1 MVALTDAGSGIL
13 TDVEDFLGVYN
24 DFLVVGGVAALVTL
38 LLTPLT
44 RIVAFRVGAVAPP
57 GERKVHAVPT
67 PSLGG
72 LAMLGGVA
80 AGLVTA
86 WLVGSFDDVFRS
98 FTDIAGVA
106 VAGLIIFAVG
116 LFDDI
121 RDVSAPAK
129 VAGIVLA
136 GVTLALA
143 GVSVLW
149 FRVPF
154 AGFVQLSS
162 DLSVVVTVLWLLV
175 MANAVNLIDGLDG
188 LAAGIVAIASGTFF
202 VYAVQLGADGVL
214 FDSNPGALLAVIT
227 CGVCIGFLP
236 LNMHPAKT
244 FMGDGG
250 ALLLG
255 LMLASSTVSVGGR
268 IDQAVSGQVFF
279 FFAPLVI
286 PLLLLGVP
294 LVDLLLAVLR
304 RATRKGVAISDA
316 DKEHLHHRLMRLG
329 HGHRRTVLIL
339 WLWTGL
345 LCGMVLYST
354 ISGSGVGLMPFAG
367 GALAL
372 LLFTVFH
379 PGIGTRTAPSGAATG
394 DQT

>member
-1 MVALTDAGSGIL
+1 MTAG
-13 TDVEDFLGVYN
+13 VQEFLI
-24 DFLVVGGVAALVTL
+24 VGGVTALVTL

-44 RIVAFRVGAVAPP
+44 RILAFRVNAVAAPSA
-57 GERKVHAVPT
+57 RKVHDRPT

-72 LAMLGGVA
+72 LAMLGGIG
-80 AGLVTA
+80 AGLIA
-86 WLVGSFDDVFRS
+86 AYLLGAFDAVFRS
-98 FTDIAGVA
+98 ATDVAGVI

-116 LFDDI
+116 MLDDI
-121 RDVSAPAK
+121 KEVSAPAK

-136 GVTLALA
+136 GVVLALA
-143 GVSVLW
+143 GVSLLW
-149 FRVPF
+149 FRLPF
-154 AGFVQLSS
+154 TGFIQLSA

-188 LAAGIVAIASGTFF
+188 LAGGIVAIASGTFF
-202 VYAVQLGADGVL
+202 IYAVQLGRDGVL
-214 FDSNPGALLAVIT
+214 FDSNPGALLAILT
-227 CGVCIGFLP
+227 AGACIDFLP
-236 LNMHPAKT
+236 FNMHPAKT

-255 LMLASSTVSVGGR
+255 LMLTASTVSVGGR
-268 IDQAVSGQVFF
+268 VDQAVSGQVFF

-294 LVDLLLAVLR
+294 LVDMTLAVLR
-304 RATRKGVAISDA
+304 RATRRGVSIASP

-339 WLWTGL
+339 WSWTAL
-345 LCGMVLYST
+345 LCGVVLYST
-354 ISGSGVGLMPFAG
+354 LTGSGTAALPFAG

-372 LLFTVFH
+372 LLYTIFQ
-379 PGIGTRTAPSGAATG
+379 PGVGRAA
-394 DQT
+394 QTTPDNVNVS

>member
-1 MVALTDAGSGIL
+1 MAMASMD
-13 TDVEDFLGVYN
+13 DFLI
-24 DFLVVGGVAALVTL
+24 VGAVAAVVTL

-44 RIVAFRVGAVAPP
+44 RILAFRVGAVASPSA
-57 GERKVHAVPT
+57 RKVHVAPT

-72 LAMLGGVA
+72 LAMLGGVG
-80 AGLVTA
+80 AGLLTA
-86 WLVGSFDDVFRS
+86 WTLGTFDPVFRS
-98 FTDIAGVA
+98 FTDIAGVV
-106 VAGLIIFAVG
+106 VAALIIFSVG
-116 LFDDI
+116 VADDI
-121 RDVSAPAK
+121 REVSAPAK

-136 GVTLALA
+136 GVVLALA

-154 AGFVQLSS
+154 TGFVQLSS
-162 DLSVVVTVLWLLV
+162 DLSVVVTVVWLLV

-188 LAAGIVAIASGTFF
+188 LAGGIVAIASGSFF
-202 VYAVQLGADGVL
+202 VYATQLAEDGVL

-227 CGVCIGFLP
+227 AGVCLGFLP

-255 LMLASSTVSVGGR
+255 LMLAASTVSVGGR
-268 IDQAVSGQVFF
+268 IDQAVDGQVFF

-294 LVDLLLAVLR
+294 LADLTLAVLR
-304 RATRKGVAISDA
+304 RATRKGVGIADA

-339 WLWTGL
+339 WLWTAL
-345 LCGMVLYST
+345 LCGVVLYTT
-354 ISGSGVGLMPFAG
+354 ITGSGAAALPFAG

-372 LLFTVFH
+372 ALYTIFH
-379 PGIGTRTAPSGAATG
+379 PGIGTTERAENSEAAEASPVETRT
-394 DQT
+394 

>member
-1 MVALTDAGSGIL
+1 MIAMNDIDSL
-13 TDVEDFLGVYN
+13 LGGYR

-38 LLTPLT
+38 VLTPFT
-44 RIVAFRVGAVAPP
+44 RLLAFRVGAVAPP
-57 GERKVHAVPT
+57 GDRKVHAIPT

-80 AGLVTA
+80 AGLLTA
-86 WLVGSFDDVFRS
+86 WILGSFEDVFRS
-98 FTDIAGVA
+98 FSDIAGVA

-121 RDVSAPAK
+121 REVSAPAK

-136 GVTLALA
+136 GVALALA

-162 DLSVVVTVLWLLV
+162 DLSVVVTVVWLLV

-202 VYAVQLGADGVL
+202 IYAVQLGNDGVL
-214 FDSNPGALLAVIT
+214 FEGNPGALLAVIT

-255 LMLASSTVSVGGR
+255 LMLAASTVSVGGR
-268 IDQAVSGQVFF
+268 IDQPVSGQVFF

-294 LVDLLLAVLR
+294 LIDLLLAVLR

-339 WLWTGL
+339 WLWTLL

-354 ISGSGVGLMPFAG
+354 ITDSGVALMPFAG

-372 LLFTVFH
+372 LLYTVFR
-379 PGIGTRTAPSGAATG
+379 PGIGEQPPATASSTPA
-394 DQT
+394 DRN